1 MCSNSAQSPILC
13 LYLSRDIS
21 ELFSAKTLTS
31 PVHSLPQ
38 HLHLSGELCPLEERT
53 VTRPA
58 FISSLLLLIL
68 GFQSPAF
75 AESARRYVVVGPDI
89 NRMEARAMRHRGK
102 LQHRMNFYRGLV
114 AELNQKD
121 AENLRQELG
130 REYLVEEDAE
140 VKTLGRLHSLALRS
154 YAQPAQSIPWGI
166 TAIRAKDAWSYN
178 RGLGVK
184 VCEIGRAHV

>member
-1 MCSNSAQSPILC
+1 M
-13 LYLSRDIS
+13 
-21 ELFSAKTLTS
+21 LFRS
-31 PVHSLPQ
+31 
-38 HLHLSGELCPLEERT
+38 
-53 VTRPA
+53 
-58 FISSLLLLIL
+58 
-68 GFQSPAF
+68 
-75 AESARRYVVVGPDI
+75 
-89 NRMEARAMRHRGK
+89 
-102 LQHRMNFYRGLV
+102 LV

-166 TAIRAKDAWSYN
+166 TAIRTKDAWSYN

-184 VCEIGRAHV
+184 VCVVDTGVQKDHPDLATNIAGGKNFVVKNGRLDPTAFSDDNGHGTHVAGTIAALDNGTGMQIGRAHV